1 MSQEMM
7 SVKEVA
13 EYLNINEKLVYR
25 LVNEKKLPGTRV
37 TGKWTFPK
45 RLLDEWM
52 TEKARETVAVGG
64 KGLKS
69 QGHMALIGSNDFV
82 IELLSYELNRRF
94 PEFTLTFAN
103 LGSVGGLIALRK
115 GFGQIAGCHLLDP
128 ETGEYNFSYL
138 PRYLPGIETTV
149 VNLVWRDIGLIVKA
163 ENPLKIKSIKDLL
176 RPGIKIIN
184 RQAGSG
190 TRVLLDYELNKLGV
204 DPESVEGY
212 AKEVNTHMQVAMAVL
227 SGTADAGL
235 GIQAAARM
243 LTLGFV
249 PLTKERYDLVF
260 RNEDLRERSIAALLE
275 VIRSTKFKESIRD
288 MGGYDTEDTGKVMS
302 GQ

>member
-1 MSQEMM
+1 MEKEMM

-25 LVNEKKLPGTRV
+25 LIREKKLPGTRV

-52 TEKARETVAVGG
+52 IEKARETVALGG
-64 KGLKS
+64 KGLEP
-69 QGHMALIGSNDFV
+69 QGHVALIGSNDFV
-82 IELLSYELNRRF
+82 IELLSYELSKRF

-103 LGSVGGLIALRK
+103 VGSVAGLIALRK
-115 GFGQIAGCHLLDP
+115 GCGQIAGCHLLDP
-128 ETGEYNFSYL
+128 ETGTYNFSYL

-149 VNLVWRDIGLIVKA
+149 VNLVYRDIGLIVKA
-163 ENPLKIKSIKDLL
+163 GNPLKIKSIKDLT

-190 TRVLLDYELNKLGV
+190 TRVLLEYELKNLRV

-227 SGTADAGL
+227 SGSADVGL

-260 RNEDLRERSIAALLE
+260 RKDSLLDRPIAAVLE
-275 VIRSTKFKESIRD
+275 VIRSADFKESIRD
-288 MGGYDTEDTGKVMS
+288 MGGYDIRDTGKVMTA
-302 GQ
+302 